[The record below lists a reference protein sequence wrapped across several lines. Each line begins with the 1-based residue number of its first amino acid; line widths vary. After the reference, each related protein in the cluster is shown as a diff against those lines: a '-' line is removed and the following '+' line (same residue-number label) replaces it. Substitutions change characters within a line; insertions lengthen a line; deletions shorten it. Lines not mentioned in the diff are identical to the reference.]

1 MRGSKF
7 FQFESPSLWI
17 RSLETFKGPF
27 KKDHGTLKCFVGKRR
42 RGGRGVGFRR
52 EVLIIILTVKVDAE
66 LVRYMYIRSDLGSN
80 NPLDPHLY
88 FTWGLNPSLP
98 LLLAVAHTPL
108 CILCTP
114 PLPHFASCS
123 LHVTQ
128 SVQCWRVNISQ
139 RRILKQFCKKK
150 SDFLCF
156 LYFFLLAPFLHMN
169 NCLGG
174 EGGESLRGLS
184 LIETPLEFRLKGK
197 KICFLRKIYSASIFF
212 YNFLWLC
219 CLAKF

>member
-150 SDFLCF
+150 IGFSV
-156 LYFFLLAPFLHMN
+156 FFVFFFISSLFAYEQLF
-169 NCLGG
+169 GG
-174 EGGESLRGLS
+174 GGREPERSQFDWN
-184 LIETPLEFRLKGK
+184 TFR
-197 KICFLRKIYSASIFF
+197 IQT
-212 YNFLWLC
+212 
-219 CLAKF
+219 